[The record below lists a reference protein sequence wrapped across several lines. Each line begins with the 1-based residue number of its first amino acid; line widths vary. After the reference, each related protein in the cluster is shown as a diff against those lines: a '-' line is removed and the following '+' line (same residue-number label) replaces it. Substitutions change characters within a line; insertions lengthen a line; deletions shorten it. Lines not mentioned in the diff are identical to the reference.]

1 MKNKIV
7 VGCKNLRR
15 EVSTSMAIVYYG
27 DHSISSSN
35 TMEPKFANYCSKE
48 RKRKKKGRKPLF
60 YVVRC
65 NI

>member
-48 RKRKKKGRKPLF
+48 RKRKKKKEENHYSML
-60 YVVRC
+60 
-65 NI
+65 

>member
-48 RKRKKKGRKPLF
+48 RKKKEKKRKKTIILCYK
-60 YVVRC
+60 V
-65 NI
+65 